1 MLTTLKALLL
11 SAFISPLA
19 QPASA
24 TSQTAPTDEDRKIAA
39 DWAHEDL
46 ERMYTDGAFDSG
58 ILEAKAQLERNP
70 NDVDLYW
77 HVARFLYEIGERHAK
92 DAAGIDKEAIYEEML
107 EVSNRGLH
115 LDPDH
120 PHLLF
125 ARGIATGRLGTT
137 RGVIASLFMAEDLET
152 DWLRVAE
159 SRWEYSSLGG
169 EEVLPCDAYSA
180 LGILYRLVPD
190 WWIVEVIAGMR
201 GDLDASLA
209 YLQRANDCSP
219 DRMEI
224 VKEYAV
230 IRICYGQRHDNAAMV
245 DAGIRDL
252 HRMLTF
258 TPRKPTDHTDLR
270 HAQMLIDAPELAC
283 EYSRDGQAESH
294 RSELEH

>member
-1 MLTTLKALLL
+1 MTTLKALLL

-19 QPASA
+19 QTASA
-24 TSQTAPTDEDRKIAA
+24 TSQTVSTAPKGQQIAA

-46 ERMYTDGAFDSG
+46 ERMYTNEAFDSG

-70 NDVDLYW
+70 DDVDLYW
-77 HVARFLYEIGERHAK
+77 HIARFLYEIGERHAK
-92 DAAGIDKEAIYEEML
+92 DAAGIDKEALYEEML

-137 RGVIASLFMAEDLET
+137 RGVIASLFMAEDLEA
-152 DWLRVAE
+152 DWLRVAD

-230 IRICYGQRHDNAAMV
+230 IRICYGQRHDSAAMV
-245 DAGIRDL
+245 EAGIRDL

-258 TPRKPTDHTDLR
+258 APKKPTDHTDLR
-270 HAQMLIDAPELAC
+270 HAQMLIDEPALAC
-283 EYSRDGQAESH
+283 AYSRDGQAESH
-294 RSELEH
+294 RSEIGH